1 MYTCIPSQAIFSLLF
16 NGLLGLLK
24 VLEALAYAE
33 ILLGVAL
40 SNDEETSCLF
50 ELRMDA
56 HLKVVEVLHLFLG
69 FFVEFYDVLHE
80 LFIVACQF
88 LAIFL

>member
-1 MYTCIPSQAIFSLLF
+1 MQSLPSHFSLLF

-33 ILLGVAL
+33 IFFGAVL
-40 SNDEETSCLF
+40 SNDEETPCLL
-50 ELRMDA
+50 ELRMNA
-56 HLKVVEVLHLFLG
+56 HLEVVEVLHLFLG
-69 FFVEFYDVLHE
+69 FVMELYDVLHE